1 MRIPKTPASSLVRTL
16 LVHHEKVDLQEI
28 GSPSGF
34 TYSICDN
41 QSWDGRPKSLC
52 HLCST
57 LVTGLSSEPIL
68 QAVCA
73 SLWAGTEL
81 GAVWCHIQVE
91 MWDSKPVPSNHVPP
105 FFPCNPKG
113 VSPLEI
119 AEEILKNGKSNKCSL
134 YYRSVFL
141 PFMQP
146 SSLRRVMYGV
156 HS

>member
-81 GAVWCHIQVE
+81 GAV
-91 MWDSKPVPSNHVPP
+91 
-105 FFPCNPKG
+105 
-113 VSPLEI
+113 
-119 AEEILKNGKSNKCSL
+119 
-134 YYRSVFL
+134 
-141 PFMQP
+141 
-146 SSLRRVMYGV
+146 
-156 HS
+156 